1 MIPLFQTATIILLF
15 PEPQYCYNQFSERE
29 TVMSRKE
36 NILQFIKYSF
46 IAASAGIIQALSFTL
61 MEEIFRMPYWI
72 SYLTALVLSVL
83 WNFTFN
89 RKYTF
94 KATNDVGHAMMLVFL
109 FYLVF
114 TPLSTWWG
122 HLLDGIGVNN
132 YVILA
137 GTMIINL
144 ITEFLYQKYIVFKK

>member
-1 MIPLFQTATIILLF
+1 
-15 PEPQYCYNQFSERE
+15 
-29 TVMSRKE
+29 MSRKE

>member
-1 MIPLFQTATIILLF
+1 
-15 PEPQYCYNQFSERE
+15 
-29 TVMSRKE
+29 MSSKE
-36 NILQFIKYSF
+36 NFFQFIKYSL

-61 MEEIFRMPYWI
+61 MEEVFHLPYWI

-109 FYLVF
+109 FYLIF

-122 HLLDGIGVNN
+122 HMLDRLGVND
-132 YVILA
+132 YIILA